1 VPHPPR
7 PKRPPQPHPAPR
19 RRPAALR
26 SPAVRRAAVPVAT
39 ALLAAFGA
47 AGCRDA
53 VAPAPPTRPG
63 PPAAARAAAA
73 RAAGAAAPSRSA
85 RATRRRLERAA
96 AGLLYTSEADHP
108 FDYVFLDAGARPPLT
123 EAAFRAAAGVPADS
137 AVERWALDDF
147 FARHIER
154 VDPADPAAVALVP
167 RYRALKAALRSSV
180 AGVRVFRVG
189 RVVIRCYVVGVDARG
204 AIVGLATTAV
214 ET

>member
-1 VPHPPR
+1 MRPPPPR
-7 PKRPPQPHPAPR
+7 PAPR
-19 RRPAALR
+19 RRPAAFR
-26 SPAVRRAAVPVAT
+26 PPAVRRAAVPLAT
-39 ALLAAFGA
+39 ALLAAALGA
-47 AGCRDA
+47 VGCRDA

-63 PPAAARAAAA
+63 PPAAARA
-73 RAAGAAAPSRSA
+73 AAGAAAPSRSA

-137 AVERWALDDF
+137 AVERWTLDEF

-154 VDPADPAAVALVP
+154 VDPADPVAAALVP
-167 RYRALKAALRSSV
+167 RYRALKGVLRSSA

-204 AIVGLATTAV
+204 AVVGLATTAV

>member
-1 VPHPPR
+1 M
-7 PKRPPQPHPAPR
+7 RPPPPYPAPR
-19 RRPAALR
+19 RRPAVLR
-26 SPAVRRAAVPVAT
+26 PPAARRVAVPLAT
-39 ALLAAFGA
+39 ALLAGA
-47 AGCRDA
+47 LGAVGCRDA

-63 PPAAARAAAA
+63 PPAAALT
-73 RAAGAAAPSRSA
+73 AGAAAPSRSA

-108 FDYVFLDAGARPPLT
+108 FDYVFLDARARPPLT